1 MEMKKE
7 DYKKHKKAMW
17 DRQRKHAQLKTN
29 KSKPNI
35 EEAPEGSLQWYVE
48 QHDKI
53 KINKIKKNL

>member
-1 MEMKKE
+1 MGTATETRPTK
-7 DYKKHKKAMW
+7 
-17 DRQRKHAQLKTN
+17 N
-29 KSKPNI
+29 KQSKPNI